1 MTRPFFRY
9 RLSSLIVVAAML
21 LSLSSCG
28 SGTDPVGTDQGGTDQ
43 GGTDQGDSDQGDT
56 DQGGTDQGGTDQ
68 GDTDQGI
75 TPVQPNILLVITD
88 DQGLDASAQYSFST
102 DLPNTPVIDSL
113 AQAGITYENV

>member
-102 DLPNTPVIDSL
+102 DLPNTPGLNITDSL
-113 AQAGITYENV
+113 WSTITLY